1 MAESVT
7 LEITEAAEGNISAM
21 LVRVNQIQMQYG
33 VNSDEWQRAVSSCNS
48 ALANMLRLGG
58 RITAEDDLSLYC
70 VSFIHYGVV
79 FHAKRNS
86 VPCER
91 CGGTKVS
98 PAGHYSD
105 GTAYPESECNSC
117 YGEAPNSY
125 QLVRDELLG
134 EWSVHS

>member
-7 LEITEAAEGNISAM
+7 LEITEAAESNISAM
-21 LVRVNQIQMQYG
+21 LVRVGTIGATYG
-33 VNSDEWQRAVSSCNS
+33 ESSPEYKLASDSLLTS
-48 ALANMLRLGG
+48 LAQVLRLGG

-86 VPCER
+86 VICER

-117 YGEAPNSY
+117 YGEAPGSY
-125 QLVRDELLG
+125 QLVRDQLLG